1 MKRWVPISLVWLFAV
16 SVPMAG
22 VVDEVTRSDGIPTSA
37 GWLVFVLAFVSVG
50 ALIVSRRP
58 RHPIGWILLLAGVS
72 SVLVGF
78 AGYAADELIR
88 LGMDQP
94 AFVVG
99 WFSTWA
105 WLPVWLAPTFGLLL
119 FPTGRLPSRRWR
131 PVAWLAVGG
140 FLAQFVAAAFAP
152 GPMQDI
158 TVDNPFGVDV
168 GIDLWSALT
177 AVGTVALLMAVAASI
192 LSLVVRYRAARTVE
206 RQQIKWLMY
215 AGMLVAA
222 GLCAVVGLDTLGG
235 PATAPYQELIPS
247 LALATVPVATG
258 IAIQR
263 HRLFDIDVVVN
274 RTLVYGGLTVSLGAA
289 YVGSV
294 LLLQLVLRPLT
305 EASGLAVAASTL
317 TVAALFRPVRSRI
330 QAVVDRRFFR
340 RKYDATRTLAA
351 FSVRLRDELD
361 VDALGADLQSAVR
374 DTMQPD
380 HVSLWLRSADR

>member
-1 MKRWVPISLVWLFAV
+1 MKRWVPISLLWLLAV
-16 SVPMAG
+16 SVPT
-22 VVDEVTRSDGIPTSA
+22 VDLVDEITSSDGIPTSA

-72 SVLVGF
+72 SVLVGS
-78 AGYAADELIR
+78 AGYVADELIR

-94 AFVVG
+94 ALVIG
-99 WFSTWA
+99 WVSTWA

-140 FLAQFVAAAFAP
+140 FLAQFVTAAFAP
-152 GPMQDI
+152 GPMVDVG
-158 TVDNPFGVDV
+158 VDNPFGVDV
-168 GIDLWSALT
+168 GVDVWNPLR
-177 AVGTVALLMAVAASI
+177 AVGIAALLIAVAASI
-192 LSLVVRYRAARTVE
+192 LSLVVRFRSARTVE
-206 RQQIKWLMY
+206 RQQIQWLMY

-222 GLCAVVGLDTLGG
+222 ALCAVAVLETVGG
-235 PATAPYQELIPS
+235 PATAPYGELIPS
-247 LALATVPVATG
+247 FALATVPVATG
-258 IAIQR
+258 IAILR

-294 LLLQLVLRPLT
+294 LLLQLVLSPLT
-305 EASGLAVAASTL
+305 ETSGLAVAVSTL
-317 TVAALFRPVRSRI
+317 AVAALFRPVRSRI
-330 QAVVDRRFFR
+330 QVVVDRRFFR

-351 FSVRLRDELD
+351 FGVRLRDELD
-361 VDALGADLQSAVR
+361 IDALGDDLQAVVR

-380 HVSLWLRSADR
+380 HVSLWLRAAGR

>member
-1 MKRWVPISLVWLFAV
+1 MKRWVPITVVWLLAV
-16 SVPMAG
+16 SVPVAA
-22 VVDEVTRSDGIPTSA
+22 VVDDLTSSDGIPTSA

-58 RHPIGWILLLAGVS
+58 GHPIGWILLVAGVT

-88 LGMDQP
+88 RGTDQP
-94 AFVVG
+94 ALVIG

-131 PVAWLAVGG
+131 PVAWLAIGG
-140 FLAQFVAAAFAP
+140 FLAQLVTAAFAP
-152 GPMQDI
+152 GPMEDAA
-158 TVDNPFGVDV
+158 VDNPFGVDV
-168 GIDLWSALT
+168 GIDLWNPLR
-177 AVGTVALLMAVAASI
+177 AVGIAALLIAVAASI
-192 LSLVVRYRAARTVE
+192 LSLVVRYRAAHTAE

-222 GLCAVVGLDTLGG
+222 SLCAVVALETAVG
-235 PATAPYQELIPS
+235 PATAPYTELIAS

-258 IAIQR
+258 IAILR

-305 EASGLAVAASTL
+305 EGSGLAVAASTL

-330 QAVVDRRFFR
+330 QGLVDRRFFR
-340 RKYDATRTLAA
+340 HRYDATRTLEA
-351 FSVRLRDELD
+351 FGSRLRDELD
-361 VDALGADLQSAVR
+361 VDALGNDLQVVVR
-374 DTMQPD
+374 DTMQPA
-380 HVSLWLRSADR
+380 HVSLWLRSRR

>member
-1 MKRWVPISLVWLFAV
+1 MKRWIPISVVWLLAV
-16 SVPMAG
+16 SVPVAA
-22 VVDEVTRSDGIPTSA
+22 VVDDLTSSDGIPTST

-58 RHPIGWILLLAGVS
+58 GHPIGWILLLAGVS

-78 AGYAADELIR
+78 AGYAADEFIR
-88 LGMDQP
+88 LGTDQL
-94 AFVVG
+94 ALVIG
-99 WFSTWA
+99 WFTTWA

-140 FLAQFVAAAFAP
+140 LLAQFVTAAFAP
-152 GPMQDI
+152 GPMQDVA
-158 TVDNPFGVDV
+158 VDNPFGVDV
-168 GIDLWSALT
+168 GIDLWNPLQ
-177 AVGTVALLMAVAASI
+177 AVGIAALLIAVAASI
-192 LSLVVRYRAARTVE
+192 LSLVVRYRAAHTVE

-222 GLCAVVGLDTLGG
+222 ALCATVALETAIG
-235 PATAPYQELIPS
+235 PATTPYTELIAS
-247 LALATVPVATG
+247 LALAAVPVATG
-258 IAIQR
+258 IAILR

-294 LLLQLVLRPLT
+294 LLLQLVLSPLT
-305 EASGLAVAASTL
+305 ADSGLAVAVSTL
-317 TVAALFRPVRSRI
+317 AVAALFRPVRSRI

-340 RKYDATRTLAA
+340 RRYDATRTLEA
-351 FSVRLRDELD
+351 FGVRLRDELD
-361 VDALGADLQSAVR
+361 VDALGTDLQAVVR

-380 HVSLWLRSADR
+380 HVSLWLRTAGR

>member
-58 RHPIGWILLLAGVS
+58 GHPIGWILLLAGVS

-78 AGYAADELIR
+78 AGYAADQLAR
-88 LGMDQP
+88 LGMGQV
-94 AFVVG
+94 ALVVG

-131 PVAWLAVGG
+131 PVAWLAVAG

-152 GPMQDI
+152 GPMQDT

-177 AVGTVALLMAVAASI
+177 VVGTAALLMAVAASI

-340 RKYDATRTLAA
+340 RKYDAARTLAA
-351 FSVRLRDELD
+351 FGVRLRDELD

-374 DTMQPD
+374 DTMEPD
-380 HVSLWLRSADR
+380 HVSLWLRRADR

>member
-1 MKRWVPISLVWLFAV
+1 MKRWVPISLLWLLAV
-16 SVPMAG
+16 SVPAADL
-22 VVDEVTRSDGIPTSA
+22 VDEVTSSDGIPTSA

-58 RHPIGWILLLAGVS
+58 GHPIGWILLLPGVS
-72 SVLVGF
+72 SVLVGS
-78 AGYAADELIR
+78 AGYAADELTR

-94 AFVVG
+94 ALVIG

-131 PVAWLAVGG
+131 PVAWLAIGG
-140 FLAQFVAAAFAP
+140 FLAQFVTAAFAP
-152 GPMQDI
+152 GPMQD
-158 TVDNPFGVDV
+158 VAMDNPFGVDI
-168 GIDLWSALT
+168 GIDLWNPLRT
-177 AVGTVALLMAVAASI
+177 VGIAALLIAVAASI
-192 LSLVVRYRAARTVE
+192 LSLVVRYRAAQTVE
-206 RQQIKWLMY
+206 RRQIQWLMY

-222 GLCAVVGLDTLGG
+222 GLCAVAALEMVGG
-235 PATAPYQELIPS
+235 PATAPYGELIPS
-247 LALATVPVATG
+247 FALATVPIATG
-258 IAIQR
+258 IAILR

-294 LLLQLVLRPLT
+294 LLLQLVLSPLT

-340 RKYDATRTLAA
+340 RKYDAARTLAA
-351 FSVRLRDELD
+351 FGVRLRDELD
-361 VDALGADLQSAVR
+361 VDALGNDLQAVVR

-380 HVSLWLRSADR
+380 HVSLWLRTADR